1 MAQGEEGFIVLYPTI
16 KEQALRCNFK
26 NYNMDMVTQDT
37 ILYQTLDLKLQPES
51 LSKDL
56 NIDTKIR
63 AGLASNKIK

>member
-1 MAQGEEGFIVLYPTI
+1 MAQGEEGFTVWYPTI